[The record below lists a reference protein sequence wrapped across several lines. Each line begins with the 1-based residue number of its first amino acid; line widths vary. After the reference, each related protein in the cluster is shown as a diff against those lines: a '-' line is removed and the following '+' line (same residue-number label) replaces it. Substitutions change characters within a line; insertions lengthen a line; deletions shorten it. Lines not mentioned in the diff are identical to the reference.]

1 MTRTYGL
8 SCPVARAL
16 DCVGDRWTLLIIR
29 DLLLSKACRFQELHT
44 SLEGITP
51 SLLSA
56 RLKSLEAM
64 CLIDHRLYSSHPPR
78 LEYFLTVRGQT
89 LGPVLKSL
97 YSFGETLPAPES
109 K

>member
-16 DCVGDRWTLLIIR
+16 DCVGDRWTLLIVR
-29 DLLLSKACRFQELHT
+29 DLLRSKACRFQELQT

-56 RLKSLEAM
+56 RLKTLETAG
-64 CLIDHRLYSSHPPR
+64 LIDRRFYTSHPPR
-78 LEYFLTVRGQT
+78 LEYFLTDRGQT

-97 YSFGETLPAPES
+97 YSFGGTLSAPEP